1 MTLALVS
8 GMPRFDLVTIGNADR
23 LSRLRDL
30 ALGQHRVVAHLSA
43 DHDSQSARNILGARL
58 DRVVSDA
65 EARVMLIAEGAGCF
79 AAAWWAR
86 LTPASYVSRVAG
98 AVFYAPVVDARAA
111 RAAASHFASPKTRL
125 PFPSLLIDNR
135 DVLDDGRVDAL
146 AIGWGSRPFGMV
158 GEADTPWRRA
168 RRMVTRFT
176 AGIVELDTLRADKLR
191 GTR

>member
-1 MTLALVS
+1 MTLALVR
-8 GMPRFDLVTIGNADR
+8 GLPALDLVTIGDKDR
-23 LSRLRDL
+23 LSLLRDL
-30 ALGQHRVVAHLSA
+30 TLGQHRVLAHLTA

-58 DRVVSDA
+58 DRVVADA

-86 LTPASYVSRVAG
+86 LTPASYVSRVVG
-98 AVFYAPVVDARAA
+98 AVFYAPVADARAA
-111 RAAASHFASPKTRL
+111 RAAASHFASPRTRL
-125 PFPSLLIDNR
+125 PFPSLLIDDR
-135 DVLDDGRVDAL
+135 DALDDTRVDAL
-146 AIGWGSRPFGMV
+146 ASDWGSRPFGMI

-191 GTR
+191 GFR

>member
-86 LTPASYVSRVAG
+86 LTPTSYVSRVAG
-98 AVFYAPVVDARAA
+98 AVFYAPVADARAA

-125 PFPSLLIDNR
+125 PFPSLLIDDR

>member
-8 GMPRFDLVTIGNADR
+8 GMPRFDLVTIGNAER

-30 ALGQHRVVAHLSA
+30 ALGQHRLVAHLCA

-86 LTPASYVSRVAG
+86 VSG
-98 AVFYAPVVDARAA
+98 AVFYAPVADARAA

-125 PFPSLLIDNR
+125 PFPSLLIDDR
-135 DVLDDGRVDAL
+135 DVLDDGRVDTL

>member
-8 GMPRFDLVTIGNADR
+8 GLPRLDLVTIGNVDR

-43 DHDSQSARNILGARL
+43 DHDNPSSRNILGARL
-58 DRVVSDA
+58 DRVVADA
-65 EARVMLIAEGAGCF
+65 EAQVMLIAEGAGCF

-98 AVFYAPVVDARAA
+98 AVFYAPVADAGAA
-111 RAAASHFASPKTRL
+111 RAAARFASPQTRL
-125 PFPSLLIDNR
+125 PFPSLLIDDR
-135 DVLDDGRVDAL
+135 DVLAGQQVDAL
-146 AIGWGSRPFGMV
+146 AASWGSRPFAMV

-176 AGIVELDTLRADKLR
+176 ASIVELDTLRADKLR
-191 GTR
+191 GNR